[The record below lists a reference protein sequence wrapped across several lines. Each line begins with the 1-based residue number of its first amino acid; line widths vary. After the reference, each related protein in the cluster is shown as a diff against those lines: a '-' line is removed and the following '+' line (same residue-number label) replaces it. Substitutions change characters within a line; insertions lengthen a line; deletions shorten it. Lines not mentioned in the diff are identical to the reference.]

1 MRSPAADSPP
11 WLDPD
16 DHLVEPG
23 TRPCADIATLER
35 WHIRAIEVRDAAE
48 LLA

>member
-1 MRSPAADSPP
+1 
-11 WLDPD
+11 
-16 DHLVEPG
+16 VG
-23 TRPCADIATLER
+23 TAFEACADIATLER